1 MEAYI
6 RLVKILQKGGPL
18 CPEIHPYSRLGL
30 LCQDLLEHP
39 EAARLIIDDNFYPK
53 FMKVEFPE
61 KGMNIN
67 YSIPPDTYMFDK
79 AKLDKVADEMRF
91 HPLIDRSKSFE
102 ECRLLM
108 MEESENVHINACS
121 TIPVVKCGETHP
133 SDMIRKVLALRD
145 ANVFTPE
152 IAPDSWFSKLENWFI
167 SQIYESDRYEV
178 DHNLII
184 TGCEPIR
191 KNGKLV
197 GLPFLFTAFV
207 GNEYIVALCSGVDY
221 IDSTMKDLYHSS
233 RICGTDE
240 ENTDGK
246 MMYTVQN

>member
-1 MEAYI
+1 MDKYI

-18 CPEIHPYSRLGL
+18 CPEIYPYCRLGL
-30 LCQDLLEHP
+30 LCHDLYKHP
-39 EAARLIIDDNFYPK
+39 EAVRLTIDDSIHPK

-61 KGMNIN
+61 KGISIE
-67 YSIPPDTYMFDK
+67 YAIPPGTYMFNK
-79 AKLDKVADEMRF
+79 IEMDKVADEMMF
-91 HPLIDRSKSFE
+91 HPLIDQSKSFE
-102 ECRLLM
+102 EFRLLM
-108 MEESENVHINACS
+108 MEESDDPQINACGI
-121 TIPVVKCGETHP
+121 IPVVKCSKTQP

-167 SQIYESDRYEV
+167 AQIYESDRYEV

-184 TGCEPIR
+184 TGCAPIR

-207 GNEYIVALCSGVDY
+207 GNEYIVALCSGVDH
-221 IDSTMKDLYHSS
+221 IDATMKDLYHSS
-233 RICGTDE
+233 RICGTDD

-246 MMYTVQN
+246 SMYIVQN